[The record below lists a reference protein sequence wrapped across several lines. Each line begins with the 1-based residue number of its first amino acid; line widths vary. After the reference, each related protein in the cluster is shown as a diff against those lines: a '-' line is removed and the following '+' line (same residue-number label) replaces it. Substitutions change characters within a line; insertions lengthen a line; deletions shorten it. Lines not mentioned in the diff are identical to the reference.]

1 MIFISASF
9 PCAALV
15 HMNRSIRLLGLEGW
29 SKLIVFQIGALAFAG
44 MQLNASNDVFADKV
58 VEIRGDE
65 IRGRRQMRGQ
75 TGLAPIPI
83 TVREIGSVFDGDL
96 CVTAPRLPRIRRVA
110 EY

>member
-15 HMNRSIRLLGLEGW
+15 HVNRSIRLLGLEGW

-44 MQLNASNDVFADKV
+44 MQLNASNDVFADKAV
-58 VEIRGDE
+58 E